1 MSNKATLWKLVQDKQ
16 ELVAIR
22 DKRMEG
28 ALFARDVLLNVKRRK
43 KHKKRNTFVDSRNV
57 IIYVNE

>member
-28 ALFARDVLLNVKRRK
+28 ALFARDVLLNVKK
-43 KHKKRNTFVDSRNV
+43 KKKLRNTFVDSRNV

>member
-28 ALFARDVLLNVKRRK
+28 ALFARDVLLNVKK
-43 KHKKRNTFVDSRNV
+43 INNYEILLWRNV
-57 IIYVNE
+57 IKYVNE